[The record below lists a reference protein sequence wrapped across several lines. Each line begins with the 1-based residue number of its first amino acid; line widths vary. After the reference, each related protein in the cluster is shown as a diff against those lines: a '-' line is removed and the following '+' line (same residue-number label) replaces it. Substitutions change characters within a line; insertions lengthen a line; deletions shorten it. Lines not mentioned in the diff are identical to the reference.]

1 MRATPLLK
9 KIERIISPA
18 AEGMGYEIVRVL
30 MVGVGSG
37 KSTLQIMAEKPD
49 GTMDVEDCAR
59 LSQAV
64 SALMDVEDVFGEAYY
79 LEVSSPGID
88 RPLTR
93 QKDFDRWKG
102 FEARVEIDEAIDSQ
116 KKFKGL
122 LKGIDAKGVVT
133 LTTEKGDV
141 ALPFA
146 RIEKAKLLLT
156 DALIDAHTGPS
167 DEKKTTAPKGT
178 APKAKKEANDTT
190 KPLSKKDR
198 KGK

>member
-1 MRATPLLK
+1 MSATPLTR
-9 KIERIISPA
+9 KIERVIAPTA
-18 AEGMGYEIVRVL
+18 ASMGYEIVRIL

-49 GTMDVEDCAR
+49 GTMNVEDCSR

-64 SALMDVEDVFGEAYY
+64 SALMDVEDVLDEAYY

-93 QKDFDRWKG
+93 AKDFDRYKG
-102 FEARVEIDEAIDSQ
+102 FEARIEMDDPIDGQ

-122 LKGIDAKGVVT
+122 LKGIDANEVIT
-133 LTTEKGDV
+133 LETDKGDV
-141 ALPFA
+141 ALPFM
-146 RIEKAKLLLT
+146 RVDKAKLLLT
-156 DALIDAHTGPS
+156 DALIDAHQNAA
-167 DEKKTTAPKGT
+167 DEAADAEKKSKPKSANT
-178 APKAKKEANDTT
+178 NTKNNPKK
-190 KPLSKKDR
+190 KKDH